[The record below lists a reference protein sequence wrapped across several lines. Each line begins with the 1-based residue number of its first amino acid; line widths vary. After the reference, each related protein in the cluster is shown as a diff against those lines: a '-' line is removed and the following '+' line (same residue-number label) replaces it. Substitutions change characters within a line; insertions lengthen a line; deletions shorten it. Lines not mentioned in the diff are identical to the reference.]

1 MLADRLTAMKKLE
14 IVVLGEYV
22 GDVRE
27 LLAEHVSGYTQIAPV
42 SGRGHHGYHE
52 GRLLFN
58 DRSAQAMIVTVVR
71 PEVLDP
77 LLEGLLPVLERRSG
91 VVWVTDVAVSRPA
104 YFDPSEM
111 R

>member
-42 SGRGHHGYHE
+42 SGLGHHGYHE

-58 DRSAQAMIVTVVR
+58 DASAQAMIVTVIR
-71 PEVLDP
+71 PEVLEP
-77 LLEGLLPVLERRSG
+77 LLEGLLPLLERRSG
-91 VVWVTDVAVSRPA
+91 VVWITDVSVSRAA
-104 YFDPSEM
+104 YFDPTS
-111 R
+111 